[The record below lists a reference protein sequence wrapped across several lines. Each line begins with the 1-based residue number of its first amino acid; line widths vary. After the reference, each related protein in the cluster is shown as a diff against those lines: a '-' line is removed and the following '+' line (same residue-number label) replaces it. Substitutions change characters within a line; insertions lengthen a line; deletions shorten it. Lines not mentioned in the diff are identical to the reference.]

1 MQGNDISAFIQ
12 ARQAT
17 MFEGVL
23 ALPPVKTLTRLREK
37 VLTSDTEESWE
48 QRLRL
53 WTPAT
58 MSLKSMADHVNRLGI
73 MTEVYTFLSE
83 NAVDPISRWL
93 VRKGLSVPV
102 YYYSNVGELSYDLT
116 FNRSIRRVFTASEDD
131 AQVLGIRS
139 TVTTSDRAWG

>member
-1 MQGNDISAFIQ
+1 MQGNDISAFIE

-23 ALPPVKTLTRLREK
+23 ALPPVKTLTKLRER
-37 VLTSDTEESWE
+37 VTTGDSEETWT
-48 QRLRL
+48 QRLKL

-58 MSLKSMADHVNRLGI
+58 MPLKSLADHVNRLGI

-83 NAVDPISRWL
+83 SAVDPINKWL
-93 VRKGLSVPV
+93 VRKGISVPV
-102 YYYSNVGELSYDLT
+102 YYYSNVSELAYDLT
-116 FNRSIRRVFTASEDD
+116 FNRSIRRVFTASTED

-139 TVTTSDRAWG
+139 TVVTSDRAWG